1 MAHTNKIKSVLEKRI
16 LENKT
21 WENNIGGFNL
31 RKSSNKTIYSSL
43 DDIQIQYKRNNE
55 ITQFKIIPK
64 GFSLEWSYYWDGE
77 DGVIQDNDITLH

>member
-1 MAHTNKIKSVLEKRI
+1 MAHANKIKSVLEKRI

-43 DDIQIQYKRNNE
+43 DDIQLQYK
-55 ITQFKIIPK
+55 K
-64 GFSLEWSYYWDGE
+64 
-77 DGVIQDNDITLH
+77 